1 MKITAMMSFWDEDPT
16 WLRSSIED
24 LVSLGASRVLACD
37 GAYALFLGGLS
48 KSPDN
53 QIAAIRQSCDDLD
66 VELLL
71 YQPPCVWLGN
81 EVEKRQKMLD
91 LALAISDREDW
102 LAIWD
107 VDYELVNAPDA
118 DDIHDRLLSARADV
132 AGISFTESLSGG
144 GWHQMRMFMRASPGI
159 KMDGNH
165 HTYLLPD
172 GRRSQVL
179 CRLVPNAA
187 SAIDLSAIKIY
198 HRVHERTALR
208 RHDQTRYY
216 EERDSRGIET

>member
-37 GAYALFLGGLS
+37 GAYDLF
-48 KSPDN
+48 PDGSSRSSDD
-53 QIAAIRQSCDDLD
+53 QIVSIRQSCDDLN

-91 LALAISDREDW
+91 LAAAISDPDDW

-107 VDYELVNAPDA
+107 VDYELASAPDA

-132 AGISFTESLSGG
+132 AKIFFTESLSGG
-144 GWHQMRMFMRASPGI
+144 GWHPMRMFMRARSGI

-165 HTYLLPD
+165 HTYVLPD

-179 CRLVPNAA
+179 CRPVSNAA
-187 SAIDLSAIKIY
+187 SAIDLSEIKVY

-216 EERDSRGIET
+216 EERDSRGIEI